1 MQRED
6 LEAYWSPS
14 EELDLV
20 PEKEEYIMLYDD
32 QIVAENTKPKRDWI
46 PHLTILLVVAAF
58 FTIIWISLTS
68 QFDNI
73 YIDIRELR
81 TDVKKM
87 DSRLDAI
94 EKDIAIIKTKLNP
107 VQPTSSQ

>member
-1 MQRED
+1 MQGNDERMQPPPPNIRP
-6 LEAYWSPS
+6 YPGITPVNS
-14 EELDLV
+14 
-20 PEKEEYIMLYDD
+20 YDD

-68 QFDNI
+68 RFDNI